1 MTEPRLVR
9 ARALRD
15 LRDPE
20 AVVLALHG
28 GDVRPGEPDVS
39 PWQLSVL
46 RMVPV
51 AARVARAGRGRL
63 AVHRVL
69 NAARGW
75 GVDRTPVDDVRWA
88 LAQVR
93 ERYGDLPVGLV
104 GHSLGGRAA
113 LLAGREPG
121 VDAVVALNPW
131 LHPADDVDL
140 TGRRVLVVHGSE
152 DRVAT
157 PDRARRVVEKLRR
170 HTDIEWR
177 DVPGAGHAM
186 LRHGAVF
193 ERAAADFLTA
203 ALLGRGVR

>member
-1 MTEPRLVR
+1 MTGARLVATR
-9 ARALRD
+9 VPRE
-15 LRDPE
+15 PE

-28 GDVRPGEPDVS
+28 GDVRPGDPPVS

-69 NAARGW
+69 NARRGW
-75 GVDRTPVDDVRWA
+75 GRTGTPVDDARWA
-88 LAQVR
+88 MEQVR
-93 ERYGDLPVGLV
+93 ERYGDLPIGLV

-113 LLAGREPG
+113 LLAGAEPG
-121 VDAVVALNPW
+121 VAAVVALNPW

-140 TGRRVLVVHGSE
+140 SGRRVLVVHGTE

-157 PDRARRVVEKLRR
+157 PERARLVVERLRR
-170 HTDIEWR
+170 RADVEWR
-177 DVPGAGHAM
+177 DVPAAGHAM
-186 LRHGAVF
+186 LRHGPVF
-193 ERAAADFLTA
+193 ERAAAELLTA
-203 ALLGRGVR
+203 ALLRRGVR